1 MFGEFFS
8 WNTLWWVLLV
18 FYILA
23 CFGLIGIVLMQKGK
37 GSGFAGAFGVGPG
50 SETVFGPRARKS
62 IPVRLTYICAGVFM
76 MLSLGMSLVAG
87 CSTRGSAPEKVAE
100 TETETGSTA
109 IDALFEPTPGIETPM
124 APAATPQ
131 SSAPESQTQAE
142 VSTEAEISAETAAPA
157 PPTGPQSQIPEPS
170 DPGN

>member
-1 MFGEFFS
+1 MLSEFFS

-62 IPVRLTYICAGVFM
+62 IPVRLTYICATVFM
-76 MLSLGMSLVAG
+76 TLSLGMSLVAG

-100 TETETGSTA
+100 TETETGGSTA
-109 IDALFEPTPGIETPM
+109 IDALFESTPGTEPSN
-124 APAATPQ
+124 APNAAQ
-131 SSAPESQTQAE
+131 ESAAGDSQPRAE
-142 VSTEAEISAETAAPA
+142 VSSEAEISAEPGAPSE
-157 PPTGPQSQIPEPS
+157 PPAQNPASPPAES
-170 DPGN
+170 